1 MCVVELEN
9 NGRLVPSCSF
19 PASPDM
25 KIKTPSLETV
35 FLKLTGRTL
44 RD

>member
-1 MCVVELEN
+1 MD
-9 NGRLVPSCSF
+9 RLFQKKLSVT
-19 PASPDM
+19 DM